1 MVTTIKQ
8 TEGTP
13 ASYPAAPSGLSTE
26 AAALDAA
33 MIWQRIESYIAHR
46 FSARNVVWIV
56 EGPGEWIA
64 PLAPA
69 TISTIERWDG
79 GAFVADDSLSASPL
93 GGYCLPGCGP
103 YRFTARV
110 GAGPVPAI
118 VSEAYRRLAEYFAD
132 VADAAA
138 TRETAGVMKS
148 SFTIGHLSEDRT
160 RAQAW
165 AAKAMENSG
174 AGDLLRAYRRAI

>member
-1 MVTTIKQ
+1 MTTIIRQ
-8 TEGTP
+8 VESAP
-13 ASYPAAPSGLSTE
+13 ASYPGAPSGLSTE

-33 MIWQRIESYIAHR
+33 TIWQRIEAYIAYR
-46 FSARNVVWIV
+46 YTARNVVWTV

-69 TISTIERWDG
+69 TIATIERWEG

-93 GGYCLPGCGP
+93 GGYCLPARGP
-103 YRFTARV
+103 YRFTASV
-110 GAGPVPAI
+110 GAGPAPAI
-118 VSEAYRRLAEYFAD
+118 VNEAFRRLAEYFAD
-132 VADAAA
+132 VASAAA
-138 TRETAGVMKS
+138 TRDTAGVTKS

-165 AAKAMENSG
+165 AARAMENSG
-174 AGDLLRAYRRAI
+174 AGDLLRSYRRVA